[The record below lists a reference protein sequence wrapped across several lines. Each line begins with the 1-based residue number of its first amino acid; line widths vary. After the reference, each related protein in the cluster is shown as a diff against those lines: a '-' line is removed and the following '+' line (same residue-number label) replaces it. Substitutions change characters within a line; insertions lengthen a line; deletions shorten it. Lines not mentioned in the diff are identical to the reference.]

1 MMLDCQSI
9 VLLLMRRRCVVEV
22 IDAAKNMAEM
32 EAEFERKREEI
43 LCGQI

>member
-1 MMLDCQSI
+1 
-9 VLLLMRRRCVVEV
+9 VL
-22 IDAAKNMAEM
+22 DAAKNMADM